1 MMKFE
6 EYKNIFVE
14 IEDRVALVIVNRPEK
29 LNALNELT
37 KLELLDVLNKLEDDT
52 SIGALVLTGKGDKS
66 FIAGDDIAEFETRKK
81 DDFRILQNL
90 TIKIEEYK
98 KPIIASINGYAL
110 GGGCEIA
117 ISCDFRIASENAKF
131 GFPEIKLGLI
141 PGAGGTQRLPKL
153 IGLSKAKQLIFT
165 GELIDS
171 KEALKIGLIDIIT
184 KQPELRKYSL
194 EFAHKL
200 SEFSPLALQLAKKAI
215 NSSSYVNL
223 KNGLDMELDYVWDL
237 KNSEISK
244 KLVRDF
250 LNRK

>member
-1 MMKFE
+1 
-6 EYKNIFVE
+6 
-14 IEDRVALVIVNRPEK
+14 
-29 LNALNELT
+29 
-37 KLELLDVLNKLEDDT
+37 EDDT

-171 KEALKIGLIDIIT
+171 KEALRIGLIDIIT
-184 KQPELRKYSL
+184 KQSELRKYSL

-200 SEFSPLALQLAKKAI
+200 SKFSPLALQLAKKAI